1 MDDDLLLGANKQ
13 LLDKLKKQR
22 IDRSEMTDMGNVSGL
37 LGMNAT
43 RDREEETITINHEDD
58 TEDIVQRY
66 GMRGCNPAYTPGVG
80 PELSLDQPEEN
91 LVNEGGK
98 RRYQSITG
106 AAMYLTQ
113 IFRYDILYAVNQF
126 VRAMSK
132 PSRAH
137 MRAAKHLL
145 RYLAESTDLSIIYKQ
160 GVFKLVAFSDANWG
174 ENPDNRKSSSSSIIM
189 LSSGLISFKVGI
201 QG

>member
-37 LGMNAT
+37 LGMNVT

-106 AAMYLTQ
+106 AAILTQ

-174 ENPDNRKSSSSSIIM
+174 ENPDNRKSSSSYIIM